1 MQPDG
6 KNPGA
11 KPDSPSLTPKS
22 RERLAR
28 PFRVGTRICLVGYAV
43 FASAFLLA
51 WLNLRAGSDPL
62 AGYVK
67 LVGTAGLGLVGSG
80 HFMLRSGRFHSEC

>member
-1 MQPDG
+1 MQPDR
-6 KNPGA
+6 KNSGA
-11 KPDSPSLTPKS
+11 KPASPSLTPKS

-28 PFRVGTRICLVGYAV
+28 PFRVGTMICLVGYAM

-67 LVGTAGLGLVGSG
+67 LVGTVGLGLIGFG
-80 HFMLRSGRFHSEC
+80 HLVLQSGRFHSEC